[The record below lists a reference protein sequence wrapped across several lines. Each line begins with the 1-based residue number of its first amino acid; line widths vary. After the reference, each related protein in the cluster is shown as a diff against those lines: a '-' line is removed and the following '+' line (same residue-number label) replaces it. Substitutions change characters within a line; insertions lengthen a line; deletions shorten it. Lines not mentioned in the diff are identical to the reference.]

1 MHYTPA
7 QTRWFLAAIDRA
19 ERDATAGAAIAARMA
34 QADAPALNAWLAGMA
49 KRSTP

>member
-19 ERDATAGAAIAARMA
+19 ERDATAAQAIGARMA
-34 QADAPALNAWLAGMA
+34 EAPAKDLKAWLDGLA
-49 KRSTP
+49 RE